1 MNSGHTVV
9 TTPPSL
15 NARSV
20 RHALGISR
28 DRMGRLL
35 EVTSKTVARLEDQG
49 RLPAQSAAATRLAK
63 LKELVDLGLL
73 VYKPEGFAQFMVAP
87 LPTFGGLNGL
97 QMIERGDIERVYSEL
112 ASTYEGVPS

>member
-1 MNSGHTVV
+1 MV

-15 NARSV
+15 NPRSI
-20 RHALGISR
+20 RRSLGISR

-35 EVTSKTVARLEDQG
+35 EVTSKTVARLEDQD

-63 LKELVDLGLL
+63 LKELADLGLL
-73 VYKPEGFAQFMVAP
+73 VYTPEGFAQFMATP
-87 LPTFGGLNGL
+87 LPAFGGLNAL
-97 QMIERGDIERVYSEL
+97 QMIERGDIERVFAEL

>member
-1 MNSGHTVV
+1 MV

-15 NARSV
+15 NPRSI
-20 RHALGISR
+20 RQSLGISR

-35 EVTSKTVARLEDQG
+35 EVTSKTVARLEDQD

-63 LKELVDLGLL
+63 LKELADLGLL
-73 VYKPEGFAQFMVAP
+73 VYTPEGFVQFMATP
-87 LPTFGGLNGL
+87 LPAFGGLNAL
-97 QMIERGDIERVYSEL
+97 QMIERGDIDRVFAEL